1 MWYLAERERDARRRA
16 KERRELVLLAIAA
29 ALAVPLVLPML
40 MSLLGMRLYVNP
52 WFQLLLATP
61 IQVIACLRFLPGS
74 LDAIRALRGN
84 VDVLILLGASASWLL
99 SLYMVLRKG
108 SAADSHVYFANAA
121 MIVALALLGKWLEA
135 RTRHDASAVR
145 ALLRL
150 RPDTARV
157 LHGTRETAEPTE
169 AVKAGDRIAVLP
181 GEHYPVD
188 GRIIDGDTHAD
199 ESFFTGDSA
208 PIAKHAGDT
217 VMTGALN
224 LAGRVVIA
232 ATAIGDDTALLRM
245 ARAVDAA
252 QSKHVVAR
260 RFIDRICAAF
270 VPAVIAIAIGACLGW
285 IAGGNAIE
293 GALEVAVS
301 VLVIACPCVVGLVT
315 PATLVAGAG
324 AAASA
329 GIYVRGLQVLEQ
341 AATVDT
347 MLIDRSGTF
356 SERRRAAELV
366 AMLEPMGITAHWLSG
381 HADALIDAVREFS
394 SRGDR
399 VAMLGEGIG
408 TAPALAAA
416 DMGIAPATGADAA
429 VEAAG
434 VTLARPDPRL
444 VAGAIALARRTA
456 VRIRQS
462 LIWAF
467 AFNVSAIPIAAIGL
481 LTPAIAGL
489 AMALSLA
496 ALVVNLLL
504 LRRWRPA
511 LDSGQSLPG

>member
-1 MWYLAERERDARRRA
+1 MWLLAERERDTRRRA
-16 KERRELVLLAIAA
+16 MERRELVLLAIAA
-29 ALAVPLVLPML
+29 ALAIPLVLPML
-40 MSLLGMRLYVNP
+40 LSLLGIGLHVNP

-61 IQVIACLRFLPGS
+61 IQVIACLRFLPGA
-74 LDAIRALRGN
+74 LDAIRARRGN

-121 MIVALALLGKWLEA
+121 MIVALAILGTWLEA

-181 GEHYPVD
+181 GERYPVD
-188 GRIIDGDTHAD
+188 GRIIDGDTQTD

-208 PIAKHAGDT
+208 PIARHAGDT

-224 LAGRVVIA
+224 LDGGVVIA

-245 ARAVDAA
+245 ARAVDVA
-252 QSKHVVAR
+252 QSRHVVAR
-260 RFIDRICAAF
+260 RLVDRICAAYI
-270 VPAVIAIAIGACLGW
+270 PAVIAIAIGACLGW
-285 IAGGNAIE
+285 IAGGNDIE

-301 VLVIACPCVVGLVT
+301 VLVIACPCVIGLAT
-315 PATLVAGAG
+315 PATLAAGTG
-324 AAASA
+324 AAARS
-329 GIYVRGLQVLEQ
+329 GIHVRGLRVLER

-366 AMLEPMGITAHWLSG
+366 AMLEPMGIAARWVTG
-381 HADALIDAVREFS
+381 HADALADTVREF

-399 VAMLGEGIG
+399 VAMVGEGIS

-416 DMGIAPATGADAA
+416 DVGMAPVTGADAA

-434 VTLARPDPRL
+434 VTLARLDPQL
-444 VAGAIALARRTA
+444 VAGIIQLARRIA
-456 VRIRQS
+456 AKIRQN
-462 LIWAF
+462 LVWAF

-496 ALVVNLLL
+496 AVAVNLLL
-504 LRRWRPA
+504 LRRWRAAFESGRPPA
-511 LDSGQSLPG
+511 G